1 MPHAVNSPWPSAPGL
16 VLSVDVL
23 ADEPAGRRQRH
34 TTVSC
39 GPALRRV
46 QRIAERF
53 GVRPTY
59 LVSFQ
64 ALGESEVLHFVK
76 TYARAGRCEIGA
88 LLDLPSNPPFLP
100 GDGHDGS
107 NCMQPPTEFV
117 SQKLV
122 ILTDLL
128 WQRTGVRPVSLRLR
142 GFGAT
147 GEVLRAAAEFGY
159 AVDAS
164 VLPGASYVATDGP
177 DLRAA
182 PRRPYHPAILDAAAS
197 GQVPLLEA
205 PVSTVLP
212 GATDRRLR
220 KRIGLPP
227 LAACG
232 RPIALDPTAAPV
244 DVMIGAVDAVLA
256 DEQPVIHLTLP
267 AHALFPGASARAET
281 PEQVDAFLRA
291 LATVLGH
298 IVRARSAIGR
308 TLCQLAWIDPE
319 CLRGAPRDAD
329 LEDPERRGDETL
341 ARISNAIDGLL

>member
-1 MPHAVNSPWPSAPGL
+1 MTHAVNSPWPSAPGL

-23 ADEPAGRRQRH
+23 SDEPGGRRQRH

-39 GPALRRV
+39 GTALPRV

-64 ALGESEVLHFVK
+64 ALGEAEVRDVI
-76 TYARAGRCEIGA
+76 TNYARAGRCEIGA
-88 LLDLPSNPPFLP
+88 LLDLSTNPPFLP
-100 GDGHDGS
+100 GDGHDGAVPS
-107 NCMQPPTEFV
+107 QPPTEFV

-122 ILTDLL
+122 ILTDVL

-142 GFGAT
+142 GLGAT

-164 VLPGASYVATDGP
+164 IRPGESYVASDGP
-177 DLRAA
+177 DLVAA
-182 PRRPYHPAILDAAAS
+182 PRRPYHPAILDAVQS

-205 PVSTVLP
+205 PVSTVSP

-220 KRIGLPP
+220 KRIGLRS
-227 LAACG
+227 LTATG
-232 RPIALDPTAAPV
+232 QPISLDPTAAPV
-244 DVMIGAVDAVLA
+244 DLMVEAVDAVIA
-256 DEQPVIHLTLP
+256 DEQPVIHFTLP
-267 AHALFPGASARAET
+267 AHALFPGASGRAET
-281 PEQVDAFLRA
+281 ADEVDAHLRA

-298 IVRARSAIGR
+298 TVRARSAIGR

-319 CLRGAPRDAD
+319 CLRGAPREQD
-329 LEDPERRGDETL
+329 LSDSQRSGDETL
-341 ARISNAIDGLL
+341 ARISSAIDGLQ